1 MMIVCHCNYITDGD
15 VAAAVVEML
24 DQDPW
29 QLIVPGKVYRTLEK
43 RGKCCSCF
51 PNVVEIIVNT
61 VKDYHERRR
70 SEPDEALKLVS
81 RLRSMGDTYRQ
92 SLGIPSRA
100 S

>member
-1 MMIVCHCNYITDGD
+1 MIVCHCNYITDED

-24 DQDPW
+24 DQDAW
-29 QLIVPGKVYRTLEK
+29 QLIVPGKVYRALER

-51 PNVVEIIVNT
+51 PNVVEIIVDT
-61 VKDYHERRR
+61 VQAYHERRR

-81 RLRSMGDTYRQ
+81 RLRIMGETYRQ
-92 SLGIPSRA
+92 SLGIPARA